1 MVENKE
7 TNATIKR
14 REGERPS
21 EVMVDDT
28 AILVG
33 KCPETEDICYGFV
46 AIICDDIGAR
56 LHAVCRAGV
65 GWDDVGRKKRQ
76 DWGRYLWDGCR
87 QNYCSILLFW
97 LCASESMARAFYVTL
112 GCSRTGILRYL
123 SINVSDKLGHPLRN
137 HWRTALRRVEILGLQ
152 RDWCANLTALA

>member
-7 TNATIKR
+7 TNAAVER
-14 REGERPS
+14 HEGEQPS
-21 EVMVDDT
+21 EVVVDDA

-33 KCPETEDICYGFV
+33 KCPETKDICNGFI

-56 LHAVCRAGV
+56 LHAVRWARV

-76 DWGRYLWDGCR
+76 DWGRYLWDGRR

-97 LCASESMARAFYVTL
+97 SCASDSVVQAFHVTL
-112 GCSRTGILRYL
+112 GCGQTGI
-123 SINVSDKLGHPLRN
+123 
-137 HWRTALRRVEILGLQ
+137 EILEYQCL
-152 RDWCANLTALA
+152 

>member
-7 TNATIKR
+7 TNTAIKQH
-14 REGERPS
+14 EGEQPS
-21 EVMVDDT
+21 EVVVDDT

-33 KCPETEDICYGFV
+33 ECPKTEDICYGFI

-56 LHAVCRAGV
+56 LHAMRRAGV

-76 DWGRYLWDGCR
+76 DWGHYLWDGRR

-97 LCASESMARAFYVTL
+97 LCALESVARAFHVIL
-112 GCSRTGILRYL
+112 GCGQTGI
-123 SINVSDKLGHPLRN
+123 
-137 HWRTALRRVEILGLQ
+137 EILEYQCL
-152 RDWCANLTALA
+152 

>member
-7 TNATIKR
+7 TKAAVEQH
-14 REGERPS
+14 EGEQTS

-33 KCPETEDICYGFV
+33 ESPETKDICYGFI

-56 LHAVCRAGV
+56 LHAMRRVGV
-65 GWDDVGRKKRQ
+65 GWDDVGCKKRQ
-76 DWGRYLWDGCR
+76 DWGRYLWDWRR

-97 LCASESMARAFYVTL
+97 SCALDSVVRAFHVTL
-112 GCSRTGILRYL
+112 GYGRTGI
-123 SINVSDKLGHPLRN
+123 
-137 HWRTALRRVEILGLQ
+137 EILEYQCL
-152 RDWCANLTALA
+152 